1 VLLFVAKEMAVMFFG
16 NHCRILI
23 AAKEELNFE
32 LVIIHVRV
40 YLWYLL
46 ELK

>member
-1 VLLFVAKEMAVMFFG
+1 VVLFVAKEMAAMFFG

-23 AAKEELNFE
+23 DAKEDLNFE
-32 LVIIHVRV
+32 FVIIHVRV

>member
-1 VLLFVAKEMAVMFFG
+1 MFFG

-23 AAKEELNFE
+23 GAKEELNFE
-32 LVIIHVRV
+32 FVIIHVRV